1 MDDLFELE
9 VHPTY
14 LHIKYPPGYVITSAD
29 MPDKWHKI
37 GQLCRGHGIG
47 KVLVEADKPER
58 HLDTGSAFD
67 AGRALAENMSGLS
80 VAICFHDYEFDDLS
94 AFFKTVAQNRGV
106 RLEFFS
112 DLGDALEWLDVN
124 TGENAARSH

>member
-14 LHIKYPPGYVITSAD
+14 LHISYPPGHVIASEN
-29 MPDKWHKI
+29 MQDKWRRIGKI
-37 GQLCRGHGIG
+37 CREHGIA
-47 KVLVEADKPER
+47 KVLIEADKPER

-80 VAICFHDYEFDDLS
+80 VAICFHDYEFDELS

-106 RLEFFS
+106 RMEFFS
-112 DLGDALEWLDVN
+112 NLGDALE
-124 TGENAARSH
+124 

>member
-1 MDDLFELE
+1 MDDSFELE

-14 LHIKYPPGYVITSAD
+14 LHIRYPPGHVIASEN
-29 MPDKWHKI
+29 MQDKWRRIGKI
-37 GQLCRGHGIG
+37 CREHGIA
-47 KVLVEADKPER
+47 KVLIEADKPER

-80 VAICFHDYEFDDLS
+80 VAICFHDYEFDELS

-106 RLEFFS
+106 RMEFFS
-112 DLGDALEWLDVN
+112 NLGDALEWLDVN